1 MIGYSL
7 TLPLG
12 PSDNSYY
19 GSNGNRRYIKPAG
32 LAFRQEVA
40 LAVKQSKMPKLKG
53 RLCVIARIYPKTKAL
68 TDVANRA
75 KALCDALML
84 AGAFEDDSQIDDI
97 QFIRGP
103 VVTGGRCEVMIG
115 ELSVQK

>member
-7 TLPLG
+7 ILPLG

-19 GSNGNRRYIKPAG
+19 GANGNRRYIKPAG
-32 LAFRQEVA
+32 IAFRQEVA
-40 LAVKQSKMPKLKG
+40 LAVKQSNMPTLKG
-53 RLCVIARIYPKTKAL
+53 RLCVVARIYPKTRAV

-84 AGAFEDDSQIDDI
+84 AGAFEDDGQIDEI
-97 QFIRGP
+97 QFLRGP
-103 VVTGGRCEVMIG
+103 VVPGGRCEVMIG
-115 ELSVQK
+115 EIPCRP

>member
-7 TLPLG
+7 ILPLG

-32 LAFRQEVA
+32 VAFRQEVA
-40 LAVKQSKMPKLKG
+40 IAVKQSKMPKLTG
-53 RLCVIARIYPKTKAL
+53 RLCLVARIYPKTRAT

-84 AGAFEDDSQIDDI
+84 AGAFEDDGQIDDI

-103 VVTGGRCEVMIG
+103 VVSGGRCEVLIG
-115 ELSVQK
+115 EINVSQ